1 MNCIIEWFSIFIM
14 DTDFEK
20 YALHSFGLNEWEI
33 AMEDKL
39 AMDAMQ
45 IILNAGDAR
54 TLTMSALK
62 ALESFDVE
70 KANGLIKEAQLKIVE
85 AHKVQTNAIQ
95 SEARGESFEYS
106 VLFAHAQDTLMVINS
121 EMNISKKL
129 IGMFSSIDERLA
141 NIEKQLSK

>member
-1 MNCIIEWFSIFIM
+1 
-14 DTDFEK
+14 
-20 YALHSFGLNEWEI
+20 
-33 AMEDKL
+33 MEDKL